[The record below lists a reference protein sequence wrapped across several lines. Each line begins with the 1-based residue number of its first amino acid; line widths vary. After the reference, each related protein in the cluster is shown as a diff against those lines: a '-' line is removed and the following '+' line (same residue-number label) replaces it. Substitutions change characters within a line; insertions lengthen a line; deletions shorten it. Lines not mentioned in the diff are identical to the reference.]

1 MEIDTA
7 QSKFGGASALF
18 NPLGG
23 RLLCD
28 EAVIPSGGDFT
39 IEFWIRIP
47 STTSNF
53 FYAVSQGNTV
63 SNAVTVGYNGASN
76 IFQLWIGNPTSTSTI
91 AYTNSITKDQWY
103 HVAVVRDGND
113 YTIFRDGNI
122 DTNATVTDT
131 NGTSIANNTVLG
143 SYATT
148 TTLNPNGHL
157 DEVRISSVARYTS
170 AFTPPTAELQN
181 ITGTELLLHMNGADG
196 STTFT
201 DDDTAVSDPINL
213 SGVFTLT
220 ADGGLENFADYF
232 EEGYIADD
240 YFAQNVQG
248 EAVLTAVAA
257 LTFDG
262 DIASTDGYY
271 IPDYI
276 DVDYFEGAPPIE
288 GEATLSSAATMTT
301 VNIRVRLYDASLSVS
316 SSTTATPSVTRST
329 DATLDTVATTTTV
342 AGKTV
347 DASISITGAFTPTI
361 TVNARRAG
369 VAALDAITTM
379 TTVNARTRSTDVTLD
394 NIVNLSLQGVRIVPF
409 DSTTLAAATTLTAVG
424 IKSVTVDATLA
435 TQTTLTA
442 SADRIRTTSS
452 TQAANTTLSNTI
464 SKIARTTAQL
474 DAAAGLIFIPGAL
487 VLLPVTSLDAQANI
501 TAITGT
507 TAAGEATI
515 DVVATLECEGLD
527 LDFAD
532 IHMDTRFTLSCA
544 PGIIVERS
552 ATFNSV
558 FDLSIDSNSIAEG
571 VATLDAAF
579 TQTTFAGKNVNIVVP
594 TFNTATTLTAN
605 TRFLRAEEIVYT
617 IPAENR
623 SFSITA
629 EDRIFTISQETRQ
642 LSIESEN
649 RQHSIPNEIRLY
661 TVEDDN

>member
-28 EAVIPSGGDFT
+28 EAVIPASGDFT
-39 IEFWIRIP
+39 IEFWLRIP
-47 STTSNF
+47 STTSNNF
-53 FYAVSQGNTV
+53 NVINQGGTN
-63 SNAVTVGYNGASN
+63 SNALTIGYNGS
-76 IFQLWIGNPTSTSTI
+76 FVVLWIGNKFTTTTF
-91 AYTNSITKDQWY
+91 AYTNSISKDVWY
-103 HVAVVRDGND
+103 HIAVVRDGND
-113 YTIFRDGNI
+113 YTIFRNGNI
-122 DTNATVTDT
+122 DTNGTVTDT
-131 NGTSIANNTVLG
+131 NGTSTSANTVFG
-143 SYATT
+143 SISTT
-148 TTLNPNGHL
+148 STESPSGHL
-157 DEVRISSVARYTS
+157 DEVKIANSAIYTS
-170 AFTPPTAELQN
+170 AFTPPTAEFQN
-181 ITGTELLLHMNGADG
+181 ITGTLLLLHMNGADG

-201 DDDTAVSDPINL
+201 DDTQPIADPISL
-213 SGVFTLT
+213 SSAFTLT

-232 EEGYIADD
+232 EEDYIADD

-276 DVDYFEGAPPIE
+276 DVDYYEGAPPIE

-301 VNIRVRLYDASLSVS
+301 VNIRVRLYDAALSVS
-316 SSTTATPSVTRST
+316 TSTTATPSVTKST

-394 NIVNLSLQGVRIVPF
+394 NIVNLSLQGVRIVPL
-409 DSTTLAAATTLTAVG
+409 DSTTLAAATTLSAVG
-424 IKSVTVDATLA
+424 IKSVTVDATLQSQA
-435 TQTTLTA
+435 TLTA

-474 DAAAGLIFIPGAL
+474 DAAAGLTFIPGA
-487 VLLPVTSLDAQANI
+487 VIFLPATSLDAQANI

-507 TAAGEATI
+507 TAAGEATL
-515 DVVATLECEGLD
+515 DVAATLECEGLD
-527 LDFAD
+527 LDFASVLLEVN
-532 IHMDTRFTLSCA
+532 TTLTCA
-544 PGIIVERS
+544 AGRIIERS
-552 ATFNSV
+552 ATLNSIS
-558 FDLSIDSNSIAEG
+558 DLSIDTNSIAEG
-571 VATLDAAF
+571 VVTLDAAF
-579 TQTTFAGKNVNIVVP
+579 TQTTLAGKNVNIVVP
-594 TFNTATTLTAN
+594 TFNTVTTLTVN

-617 IPAENR
+617 IPAETR
-623 SFSITA
+623 IYSIKL
-629 EDRIFTISQETRQ
+629 EDRQFTISQETRIQ
-642 LSIESEN
+642 TIDAED